1 MEEYD
6 VESILDMYESDYVRE
21 PGSIPIGPR
30 GMVGEITDEQTRF
43 NRPIYQTP
51 GGERVSEKSTTL
63 FLNGNWINVP
73 SIHGGKSFNEAE
85 LRRMIKLGNIEPT
98 SVHKSKDEAETAA
111 KARSASMADGG
122 RIPFA
127 KAKSVQ
133 KIESKNKGTTKSFYD
148 KSTGHIYPRTNRFGT
163 VYSDTPASGLRRN
176 IITEEVGE
184 ELIEKFKK
192 GFSSVE
198 LEKQY
203 GFNNDTILDYIK
215 KKNPNIKVSK
225 KDKRRLNQYN
235 FDKSVID
242 EIVADAP
249 NMSRKM
255 ILKKYG
261 DRISKKKLDSLKLK
275 FGIVEEA
282 GRPRIAPGERSPKQ
296 VKRVNRIRN
305 AQGFDVSGTFAKNFH
320 HVFPIGGLS
329 KLSAQDVMILDKK
342 FNETLGGFNLQL
354 NDIADEIGSMD
365 LSDPNALKKLNDLNA
380 KSKDLVNRAKA
391 KLPKELQNAIGYIE
405 YNPVFDENGTIFEL
419 SQVRKGVDK
428 PMGSLPAEFGTKKF
442 KNYSPEEIKKFKTRV
457 KQLALQAGDEGVMFG
472 ANVIPKKLA
481 KTVLSDA
488 GKALNISFGPTGIL
502 GLNAYLGIDPRESL
516 DRAALGAEAAFLPSA
531 VKGTLSVT
539 DKIKNPLLRKITER
553 ATLAGMSPAMAMRL
567 ARVTNPIGI
576 ATLAGEGLYQLG
588 KLGYKE
594 QQMINEMREND
605 PEAYQRYLAEQ
616 QELMDVSA

>member
-6 VESILDMYESDYVRE
+6 VESILDMYEDSYVRE
-21 PGSIPIGPR
+21 KGQPGTFKNTGNTSP
-30 GMVGEITDEQTRF
+30 VKT
-43 NRPIYQTP
+43 
-51 GGERVSEKSTTL
+51 EK
-63 FLNGNWINVP
+63 F
-73 SIHGGKSFNEAE
+73 K
-85 LRRMIKLGNIEPT
+85 
-98 SVHKSKDEAETAA
+98 
-111 KARSASMADGG
+111 
-122 RIPFA
+122 
-127 KAKSVQ
+127 
-133 KIESKNKGTTKSFYD
+133 
-148 KSTGHIYPRTNRFGT
+148 YPRTNRFGT
-163 VYSDTPASGLRRN
+163 VYSDTPAGGKRRN
-176 IITEEVGE
+176 IITEEMGE
-184 ELIEKFKK
+184 EIIEKFKK

-198 LEKQY
+198 LEKEY
-203 GFNNDTILDYIK
+203 GIDNDTILRYVK
-215 KKNPNIKVSK
+215 AKEPKIKVAK

-242 EIVADAP
+242 EIIADAP

-275 FGIVEEA
+275 FGIVEES
-282 GRPRIAPGERSPKQ
+282 GRPRIPEGEKSTKQ

-329 KLSAQDVMILDKK
+329 ELSAQDVMILDKK

-380 KSKDLVNRAKA
+380 KSKDLVNKAKA

-419 SQVRKGVDK
+419 SQVKKGVDA
-428 PMGSLPAEFGTKKF
+428 PMGALPKEFGTKKF
-442 KNYSPEEIKKFKTRV
+442 KDYSPEEIKKFKTRV
-457 KQLALQAGDEGVMFG
+457 KQLALQAGDEGTMFA
-472 ANVIPKKLA
+472 ANVIPKKLLT
-481 KTVLSDA
+481 KTLGDMAMSL
-488 GKALNISFGPTGIL
+488 GSPTALL
-502 GLNAYLGIDPRESL
+502 GLNAYLGVDPTESL
-516 DRAALGAEAAFLPSA
+516 DRAILGTEAALAPAGIKALTSRLA
-531 VKGTLSVT
+531 N
-539 DKIKNPLLRKITER
+539 IKNPLVRKSIETAAGLRLPGVFTPANVMR
-553 ATLAGMSPAMAMRL
+553 AARFASP
-567 ARVTNPIGI
+567 VGI

-588 KLGYKE
+588 KLGYQE

-616 QELMDVSA
+616 QEMADVSA